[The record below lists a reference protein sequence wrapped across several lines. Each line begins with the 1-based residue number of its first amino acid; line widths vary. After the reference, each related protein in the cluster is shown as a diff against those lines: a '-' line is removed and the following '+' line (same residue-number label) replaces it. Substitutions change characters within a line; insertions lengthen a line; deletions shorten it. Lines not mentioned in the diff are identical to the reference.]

1 MACAR
6 DQNLMT
12 DTYDVLVVGAGPTG
26 LACGIETIREGL
38 RLLILE
44 KGCLVNS
51 IFSYPTNM
59 TFFTNRERLEIGD
72 VPFSSVNVKPTRA
85 EALEYYR
92 RVTDHYHLPIHYEEK
107 VESIQGS
114 DGAFRVEAVARE
126 GSRNTYT
133 ARKVIIAT
141 GYYDLPNRMGI
152 PGEDLPKVS
161 HYAHEGHPYYGRKV
175 AVIGAANS
183 AAVTSLDLYRHGA
196 LVTLIC
202 REPELSRHIKYWIR
216 PDLENRIKER
226 SIRALFETVVTE
238 ISEGWIEVESAS
250 GERKRLE
257 NDFVFALTGY
267 HPDVDLLKR
276 AGVKVDE
283 ESFRPQCDP
292 QTLESNVPGLYMAGV
307 VISGIHTNEIFIE
320 NGRFHGKTI
329 ISDLRKK
336 L

>member
-1 MACAR
+1 
-6 DQNLMT
+6 
-12 DTYDVLVVGAGPTG
+12 
-26 LACGIETIREGL
+26 
-38 RLLILE
+38 
-44 KGCLVNS
+44 
-51 IFSYPTNM
+51 
-59 TFFTNRERLEIGD
+59 
-72 VPFSSVNVKPTRA
+72 
-85 EALEYYR
+85 
-92 RVTDHYHLPIHYEEK
+92 
-107 VESIQGS
+107 
-114 DGAFRVEAVARE
+114 
-126 GSRNTYT
+126 
-133 ARKVIIAT
+133 
-141 GYYDLPNRMGI
+141 
-152 PGEDLPKVS
+152 
-161 HYAHEGHPYYGRKV
+161 V

-238 ISEGWIEVESAS
+238 ISEGWIEVESAG

>member
-1 MACAR
+1 MSET
-6 DQNLMT
+6 L
-12 DTYDVLVVGAGPTG
+12 DVVVIGAGPTG
-26 LACGIETIREGL
+26 LACGIEAIREGL
-38 RLLILE
+38 KMLIVE

-51 IFSYPTNM
+51 IFNYPASM

-72 VPFSSVNVKPTRA
+72 IPFSSINVKPTRA

-92 RVTDHYHLPIHYEEK
+92 RVTDHYRLSIHYEER
-107 VESIQGS
+107 VLEIRGR
-114 DGAFRVEAVARE
+114 DGAFQIETE
-126 GSRNTYT
+126 GKQHERRQYS

-161 HYAHEGHPYYGRKV
+161 HYALESHRFYGRKV

-196 LVTLIC
+196 EVTLIC

-216 PDLENRIKER
+216 PDLENRIKEK
-226 SIRALFETVVTE
+226 SIRAFFQTVVKE
-238 ISEGWIEVESAS
+238 IADDWIVVESAG
-250 GERKRLE
+250 GEPRRLE

-267 HPDVDLLKR
+267 HPDIDLLRR
-276 AGVKVDE
+276 AGVKVDP
-283 ESFRPQCDP
+283 ESYRPECDSK
-292 QTLESNVPGLYMAGV
+292 TLESNVPGLYLAGV
-307 VISGIHTNEIFIE
+307 VISGRHTNEIFIE
-320 NGRFHGKTI
+320 NGRFHGGKI
-329 ISDLRKK
+329 ISDLRGK